1 MGDPLTWVD
10 PLGWMSCSTDAAT
23 LRKNM
28 TEAGMITPGYK
39 NAAHH
44 IVMSNSS
51 DPRMVEL
58 RLKMDEFDLHFNDFY
73 NGVFLPTSSKEKLL
87 SNAISPAHSKIH
99 INIYKQNVYDRLI
112 KANNADE
119 FVDGLDSIRN

>member
-1 MGDPLTWVD
+1 
-10 PLGWMSCSTDAAT
+10 
-23 LRKNM
+23 
-28 TEAGMITPGYK
+28 
-39 NAAHH
+39 
-44 IVMSNSS
+44 MSNSS

-87 SNAISPAHSKIH
+87 FNAISTAHSKIH
-99 INIYKQNVYDRLI
+99 TNIYKQNFYDRLI

-119 FVDGLDSIRN
+119 FVDGLDSIRNSILNGHFNY